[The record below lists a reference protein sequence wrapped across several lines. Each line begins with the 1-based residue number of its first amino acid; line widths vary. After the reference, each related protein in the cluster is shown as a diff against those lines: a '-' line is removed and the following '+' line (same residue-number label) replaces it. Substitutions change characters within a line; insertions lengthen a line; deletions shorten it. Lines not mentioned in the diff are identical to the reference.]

1 MNGSRAKIEF
11 TPDWGRPYYASEGEE
26 LMKFVA
32 VIAVLCFSSV
42 LAYAEGPL
50 PCETL
55 KAEIVKKL
63 DANGSKGY
71 TLDIVPKDK
80 DADGKVVGSCEA
92 GTKKIVYSK
101 AAAAAKV
108 PASAGKKP

>member
-1 MNGSRAKIEF
+1 
-11 TPDWGRPYYASEGEE
+11 
-26 LMKFVA
+26 MKFVA
-32 VIAVLCFSSV
+32 VIAVLCFSTA
-42 LAYAEGPL
+42 LGYAEGPL

-71 TLDIVPKDK
+71 TLEIVAKDK
-80 DADGKVVGSCEA
+80 DAEGKVVGSCEG

-101 AAAAAKV
+101 PAAAAKATA
-108 PASAGKKP
+108 PAAKAPAPAAKKP